1 MCSVMLTNRSP
12 ERSSV
17 HNCKHGRAKEEWCR
31 CCQVRTG
38 ETEQRLFSFH
48 LLAFSFFL
56 GILSVYNRVSRQHIL
71 PDYIPQVVKVG
82 GLQLVRDRRVAC
94 HVFRPIH
101 GKNLWHCNHQFWHR
115 ERLNR
120 LKYHVVWTRRE
131 SLLLLLTLSLF
142 LNLDLFLSISACS
155 CFSARAVSV
164 SQPGP
169 TAEPF
174 SHFEATLPLSI
185 LSILSSLSQSVS
197 SLWHSYSILIP
208 YSIYNWEN
216 TLLSH

>member
-1 MCSVMLTNRSP
+1 MVTNRSP

-17 HNCKHGRAKEEWCR
+17 HNCKHGKAKEEWCR

-48 LLAFSFFL
+48 LLAFFFF
-56 GILSVYNRVSRQHIL
+56 GIMSVYNRVSRQHIL

-94 HVFRPIH
+94 HVFQPID
-101 GKNLWHCNHQFWHR
+101 GKNLWHYNHQFWHHK
-115 ERLNR
+115 RLNR
-120 LKYHVVWTRRE
+120 LKYHVVWIRRE

-169 TAEPF
+169 TPEPF
-174 SHFEATLPLSI
+174 SHFEAGLP

-197 SLWHSYSILIP
+197 SLGVSDIHAVY
-208 YSIYNWEN
+208 
-216 TLLSH
+216 